1 MIKSTLLGLRQFL
14 TTESSLKLTKNAFNF
29 TLKGL
34 FVLKIFKFLS
44 SFFDHVEKRPDQKDK
59 GNFKMYDVTTW
70 LTNNFNTHIDE
81 YLKN

>member
-44 SFFDHVEKRPDQKDK
+44 SFFDHVEKRPD
-59 GNFKMYDVTTW
+59 
-70 LTNNFNTHIDE
+70 
-81 YLKN
+81 